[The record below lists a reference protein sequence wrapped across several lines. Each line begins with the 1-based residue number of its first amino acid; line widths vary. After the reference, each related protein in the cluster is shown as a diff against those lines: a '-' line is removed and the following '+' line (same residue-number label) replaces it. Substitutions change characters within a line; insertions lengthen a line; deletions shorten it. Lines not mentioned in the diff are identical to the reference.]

1 MCESSEEMIKEHQ
14 KEMKIERSKIS
25 NHLIKIR
32 MHQRDFV
39 AKIGGLQRK
48 LKERNEV
55 IKELSQKLESLE
67 FAEEDANELVD
78 DLVQARKI
86 IKEVRISYMELNFKT
101 IISEKRND

>member
-1 MCESSEEMIKEHQ
+1 
-14 KEMKIERSKIS
+14 
-25 NHLIKIR
+25 